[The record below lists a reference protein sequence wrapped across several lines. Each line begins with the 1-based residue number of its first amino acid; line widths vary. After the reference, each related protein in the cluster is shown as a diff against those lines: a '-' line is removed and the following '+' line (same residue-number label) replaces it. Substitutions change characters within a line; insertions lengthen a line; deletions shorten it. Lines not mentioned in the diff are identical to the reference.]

1 MPRSNPWPLPP
12 NPTNFTIVNR
22 IEIIPT
28 PPPPIAYDVIV
39 EAGALAELPRLLA
52 ETAPGHHYL
61 IISDN
66 NVASVLG
73 GELRSRLEGA
83 GYRVSLLTFEPGE
96 ASKNVANWAALTEA
110 MVAQGAG
117 RDSVVIAL
125 GGGVTGDLAGF
136 VAATYLRGVPLVQI
150 PTSLLAMLDS
160 SVGGKTGIDLEA
172 GKNLVGAFHSP
183 RLVVA
188 DPLVLRTLPAQ
199 ELRAGLAE
207 AVKHGAIADRAYF
220 DWIAERAT
228 NLLAGNPDDLA
239 RLVHRSVEIKAQ
251 FAAADPFETGPRK
264 ALNYGHT
271 IGHAVEALSNYTIPH
286 GYAVAIGMVA
296 EARLGERTGITESG
310 TETALVSVLH
320 ALGLPVAIP
329 AEIEP
334 TRIVEVARR
343 DKKARAART
352 RYTMIARIGEV
363 ARTGAG
369 EWSHGFDESTVVET
383 LALSIGQIMV

>member
-1 MPRSNPWPLPP
+1 M
-12 NPTNFTIVNR
+12 NR
-22 IEIIPT
+22 IQIVPT

-39 EAGALAELPRLLA
+39 EAGALAQLPRLLA
-52 ETAPGHHYL
+52 EAAPGHHYL
-61 IISDN
+61 VIADR
-66 NVASVLG
+66 NVAAVLG
-73 GELRSRLEGA
+73 EEVRASLEGA

-96 ASKNVANWAALTEA
+96 GSKNATTWAALTDA
-110 MVAQGAG
+110 IVARGAG

-183 RLVVA
+183 RLVIA
-188 DPLVLRTLPAQ
+188 DPLVLGTLPHQ

-220 DWIAERAT
+220 DWIANHASG
-228 NLLAGNPDDLA
+228 LLAGDPEYLA
-239 RLVHRSVEIKAQ
+239 RLVHRSVEIKAE
-251 FAAADPFETGPRK
+251 FAAADPYETGPRK
-264 ALNYGHT
+264 ALNFGHT
-271 IGHAVEALSNYTIPH
+271 IGHAVEALSGYAVPH

-296 EARLGERTGITESG
+296 EARLGEATGITEPG
-310 TETALVSVLH
+310 TETALGSVLH
-320 ALGLPVAIP
+320 ALGLPVTIP
-329 AEIEP
+329 AEIAP
-334 TRIVEVARR
+334 DRIVELARR

-369 EWSHGFDESTVVET
+369 EWSHEFDEATVAET
-383 LALSIGQIMV
+383 LALSIDQIVV

>member
-1 MPRSNPWPLPP
+1 M
-12 NPTNFTIVNR
+12 NR
-22 IEIIPT
+22 IEIVPT
-28 PPPPIAYDVIV
+28 PPSLIAYDVIV
-39 EAGALAELPRLLA
+39 EAGALSQLPRLVA

-61 IISDN
+61 IISDR

-73 GELRSRLEGA
+73 EGVRAGLEGA
-83 GYRVSLLTFEPGE
+83 GHRVSLLTFEPGE
-96 ASKNVANWAALTEA
+96 ANKNVASWAALTEA
-110 MVAQGAG
+110 MVARGAG

-160 SVGGKTGIDLEA
+160 SVGGKTGIDLAA

-188 DPLVLRTLPAQ
+188 DPLVLRTLPLQ

-207 AVKHGAIADRAYF
+207 AVKHGVIADREYF
-220 DWIAERAT
+220 DWIADHAT
-228 NLLAGNPDDLA
+228 GLLAGDPDDLA
-239 RLVHRSVEIKAQ
+239 RLVHRSVEIKAR

-264 ALNYGHT
+264 ALNFGHT
-271 IGHAVEALSNYTIPH
+271 IGHAVEALSDYTIPH
-286 GYAVAIGMVA
+286 GYAVAIGMVV
-296 EARLGERTGITESG
+296 EARLGEATGITEPG
-310 TETALVSVLH
+310 TETALGSVLQ
-320 ALGLPVAIP
+320 ALGLPVTIP

-334 TRIVEVARR
+334 GRIVEVARR

-369 EWSHGFDESTVVET
+369 EWSHEFDEATVVET
-383 LALSIGQIMV
+383 LALSIDQIMI

>member
-1 MPRSNPWPLPP
+1 M
-12 NPTNFTIVNR
+12 NR
-22 IEIIPT
+22 IQIVPT

-39 EAGALAELPRLLA
+39 EAGALAHLPQLLA
-52 ETAPGHHYL
+52 GTAPGHHYL
-61 IISDN
+61 IIADR
-66 NVASVLG
+66 NVAAALG
-73 GELRSRLEGA
+73 DTTRASLEAA
-83 GYRVSLLTFEPGE
+83 GYRVSLLTFEAGE
-96 ASKNVANWAALTEA
+96 ANKNHASWAALTDA
-110 MVAQGAG
+110 IVAEGAG

-172 GKNLVGAFHSP
+172 GKNLVGSFHSP
-183 RLVVA
+183 RLVIA
-188 DPLVLRTLPAQ
+188 DPLVLATLPAR

-207 AVKHGAIADRAYF
+207 AVKHGAIADRDYF
-220 DWIAERAT
+220 AWIADVARD
-228 NLLAGNPDDLA
+228 LLAGDPDALA

-271 IGHAVEALSNYTIPH
+271 IGHAVEALSGYALPH
-286 GYAVAIGMVA
+286 GFAVAIGMVA
-296 EARLGERTGITESG
+296 EARLGEAEGITEPG
-310 TETALVSVLH
+310 TENALRSVLQL
-320 ALGLPVAIP
+320 LGLPVAIP
-329 AEIEP
+329 AEMTP
-334 TRIVEVARR
+334 DRIVELARR

-363 ARTGAG
+363 ARTGTG
-369 EWSHGFDESTVVET
+369 GWSHEFDEASVTGT
-383 LALSIGQIMV
+383 LAASLGQNVV